1 MSKITQSAKGKD
13 CTIRIP
19 GVCNGNPET
28 VVHCHLNG
36 AGMGTKHPD
45 LFGARGCSACHDAVD
60 LRVKTQYTYDELRLM
75 HLDGMVRTQV
85 QLMDEG
91 LIKT

>member
-19 GVCNGNPET
+19 GVCNGKSET

-36 AGMGTKHPD
+36 GGMAIKVND
-45 LFGARGCSACHDAVD
+45 VFGARGCSACHDVVD
-60 LRVKTQYTYDELRLM
+60 FRVKTEFSRTEIKLM
-75 HLDGMVRTQV
+75 HHEGVVRTQQ

-91 LIKT
+91 LIKV